1 MFKFLLFHVDQCM
14 LKLLMCSYIYA
25 FVHGLYNDKVFAVF
39 FQPESSQLK
48 LTAGPVCRASLV
60 RFYS

>member
-1 MFKFLLFHVDQCM
+1 M

-25 FVHGLYNDKVFAVF
+25 FVHGLYNDTVFAVF

-48 LTAGPVCRASLV
+48 LTAGPICPTSLV
-60 RFYS
+60 RFCS